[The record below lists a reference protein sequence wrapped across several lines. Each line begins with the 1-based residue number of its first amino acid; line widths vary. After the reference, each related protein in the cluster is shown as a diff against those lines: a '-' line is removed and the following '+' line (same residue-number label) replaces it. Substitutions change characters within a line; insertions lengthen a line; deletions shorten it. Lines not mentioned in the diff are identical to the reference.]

1 MKEREYLK
9 EHGKKI
15 TDSSVRKEIVNEYE
29 AHIEDCK
36 AALMES
42 GMTEV
47 EAEEE
52 AVRQMG
58 DPQEAG
64 EAMDKIYHKVFDS
77 NMFLW
82 MLALGCIPIVC
93 VCISYLIAR
102 DPNAFLWVW
111 NEALGLN
118 KIPAVIHR
126 NIGIGLSFWEKYT
139 GKALFY
145 AVGRDWGQGCY
156 VANSGLVLFISALCF
171 APSFPVKGYAG
182 ILCCVLIACLLNM
195 VLRGFMNL
203 LQSRRETRL
212 LWEIGT
218 ADTRIN
224 WKGKGYLCGR
234 HMKVRVQGS
243 EKGTEIPAGA
253 PVMVVGMEGF
263 KPVVAQV

>member
-9 EHGKKI
+9 ELGKKI

-102 DPNAFLWVW
+102 DPNAFLWLW
-111 NEALGLN
+111 NDALGLN

-126 NIGIGLSFWEKYT
+126 NIGIGLAVYGIGLSFWEKYRAKLYSMQSEET
-139 GKALFY
+139 G
-145 AVGRDWGQGCY
+145 GRDVTLQT
-156 VANSGLVLFISALCF
+156 
-171 APSFPVKGYAG
+171 AG
-182 ILCCVLIACLLNM
+182 
-195 VLRGFMNL
+195 
-203 LQSRRETRL
+203 
-212 LWEIGT
+212 
-218 ADTRIN
+218 
-224 WKGKGYLCGR
+224 
-234 HMKVRVQGS
+234 
-243 EKGTEIPAGA
+243 
-253 PVMVVGMEGF
+253 
-263 KPVVAQV
+263 

>member
-1 MKEREYLK
+1 MATLI
-9 EHGKKI
+9 GWI
-15 TDSSVRKEIVNEYE
+15 VRAVVFGTIVMYGAMGEILTEKAGHLNLGTPGIMCIGGAFGFAGAYAYE
-29 AHIEDCK
+29 N
-36 AALMES
+36 
-42 GMTEV
+42 
-47 EAEEE
+47 
-52 AVRQMG
+52 AV
-58 DPQEAG
+58 A
-64 EAMDKIYHKVFDS
+64 
-77 NMFLW
+77 
-82 MLALGCIPIVC
+82 
-93 VCISYLIAR
+93 
-102 DPNAFLWVW
+102 DPNAFLWLW
-111 NEALGLN
+111 NDALGLN

-126 NIGIGLSFWEKYT
+126 NIGIGLAVYGIGLSFWEKYT

-145 AVGRDWGQGCY
+145 AVGRDWGHGCY

-171 APSFPVKGYAG
+171 VPSFPVKGYAG